1 MAATM
6 KMKMLRSRARGSALA
21 TVVLVI
27 LVLTIVGIGIAYFT
41 QIEDRLA
48 GNSRMQK
55 AGFYAADSGLRKG
68 EAVLKFASAS
78 NVALSSILNYVGAT
92 PQLQVP
98 GGGYPAVIL
107 LAVDPEAVGAPVEF
121 KNIKL
126 YDPVLSPAVD
136 KAEYSLYVRNN
147 VEDFAGTAILDT
159 DNIINLV
166 SVGMVR
172 LPGAAGTT
180 MTKILEEQLVVSTT
194 GSESGSQ
201 KGGNAG
207 GTGTGS
213 KQG

>member
-1 MAATM
+1 MAGTM
-6 KMKMLRSRARGSALA
+6 KTLRARARGSALA

-68 EAVLKFASAS
+68 EAVLGAAVNSS
-78 NVALSSILNYVGAT
+78 VALSSILNYTGST
-92 PQLQVP
+92 PTLPIP
-98 GGGYPAVIL
+98 GGGYQAVIL
-107 LAVDPEAVGAPVEF
+107 NATDPEDATLKEFLNIPLPAASAV
-121 KNIKL
+121 
-126 YDPVLSPAVD
+126 VD
-136 KAEYSLYVRNN
+136 KVQYSLYVRNN
-147 VEDFAGTAILDT
+147 AEDFAGSALTDT

-172 LPGAAGTT
+172 LPGTAGTT
-180 MTKILEEQLVVSTT
+180 MTTILEEQLVVATS
-194 GSESGSQ
+194 GAESGSM
-201 KGGNAG
+201 KGGNPG

-213 KQG
+213 KKG